1 MTIQRLLDLSL
12 WGIFLCVSGARAL
25 AQEPATK
32 VVPDPWTDEEAEA
45 RWQKDAPAKV
55 IEDSELRIVR
65 TDHYI
70 VLTNLGKG
78 QTAKSF
84 GKIMDGFYEQ
94 IRSVY
99 PFEEKAGERLLPIF
113 YFIQSEQYYGFCVK
127 AFGWTMEQARR
138 SKGVAS
144 RDFYATYHEA
154 PNDPTHLHEATHQ
167 IFGNRLDLSGGG
179 SWFQEGVAEYMSE
192 NPNDLNVV
200 ENLVK
205 KGRQVPL
212 AKFMQIESLLM
223 SASEKSVTGE
233 NEGSNNYRQAA
244 AIIEFA
250 AESEWAGAKF
260 YDFLHAVGSVD
271 RGDVPAIEAA
281 LQKVY
286 GTGIDGFEEKFVEYW
301 SNRKKMKGKFE
312 RKH

>member
-1 MTIQRLLDLSL
+1 MTIPRLL
-12 WGIFLCVSGARAL
+12 GILLFVFGARAL
-25 AQEPATK
+25 AQEPAPTSA
-32 VVPDPWTDEEAEA
+32 PDPWTDEEAKA
-45 RWQKDAPAKV
+45 RWEKDAPDKV
-55 IEDSELRIVR
+55 QEDSELRVVR
-65 TDHYI
+65 TEHYI

-78 QTAKSF
+78 QTAKTF

-99 PFEEKAGERLLPIF
+99 PFEDQGGERLLPIF
-113 YFIQSEQYYGFCVK
+113 YFIQSEQYFEFCVK
-127 AFGWTMEQARR
+127 AFDWTIEQARR

-167 IFGNRLDLSGGG
+167 IFRNRLHLGGGG

-192 NPNDLNVV
+192 NANDLNVV
-200 ENLVK
+200 ETLVK
-205 KGRQVPL
+205 KGRHVPL
-212 AKFMQIESLLM
+212 RKFMQIESLLM

-233 NEGSNNYRQAA
+233 SEGSNNYRQAA
-244 AIIEFA
+244 AIVEFA

-260 YDFLHAVGSVD
+260 LDFVHAIGAVD
-271 RGDVPAIEAA
+271 RGDVVAIDAA

-286 GTGIDGFEEKFVEYW
+286 GTGIEGFEEKFVEYW

-312 RKH
+312 RKKD